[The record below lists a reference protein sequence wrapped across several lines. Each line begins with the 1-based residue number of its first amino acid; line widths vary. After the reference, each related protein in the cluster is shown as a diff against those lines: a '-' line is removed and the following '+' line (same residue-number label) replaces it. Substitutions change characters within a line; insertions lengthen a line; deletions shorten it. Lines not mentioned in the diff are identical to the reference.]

1 MQPINNHAQYYD
13 SHFETLNLTELAFND
28 VEFEDC
34 VFTDCDFSKAAFT
47 HSKFNN
53 CTFERCNL
61 SLMDVS
67 STKLFELAFI
77 DCKLLGIDWVKAVW
91 AFYHRDFNLSFVR
104 CVLNDGSFFGLTLHE
119 LVLDACTVHNV
130 DFRDG
135 DYTDSSMTD
144 CDFRHSLF
152 MHTNLQS
159 VDFSDSFN
167 YVIDVLENN
176 VKKATFSLPE
186 AMNLLEGLGIVLVD

>member
-1 MQPINNHAQYYD
+1 MPQINNHAEYYD
-13 SHFETLNLTELAFND
+13 SQFEKLNLTESAFND
-28 VEFEDC
+28 VVFEDC
-34 VFTDCDFSKAAFT
+34 EFIECDFSQAAFT
-47 HSKFNN
+47 HCKFSH

-61 SLMDVS
+61 SLLDVS
-67 STKLFELAFI
+67 ATKLFELDFI
-77 DCKLLGIDWVKAVW
+77 DCKLLGIDWVKATW

-104 CVLNDGSFFGLTLHE
+104 CVLNDSSFFGLTLHE

-130 DFRDG
+130 DFREG
-135 DYTDSSMTD
+135 DYTDSAMTD

-159 VDFSDSFN
+159 VDFTDSFN

-176 VKKATFSLPE
+176 VKKATFSRLE
-186 AMNLLEGLGIVLVD
+186 AMSLLEGLGSVLVD